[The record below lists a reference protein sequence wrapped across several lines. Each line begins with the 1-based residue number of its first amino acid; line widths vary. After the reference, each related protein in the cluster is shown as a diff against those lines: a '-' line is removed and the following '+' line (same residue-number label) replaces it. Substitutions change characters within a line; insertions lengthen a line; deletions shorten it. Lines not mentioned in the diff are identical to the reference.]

1 MRKKTR
7 AKITIAVPPMNTPY
21 MLSISLL
28 LFEKNRCRIEY
39 DRE

>member
-28 LFEKNRCRIEY
+28 LQVTEAKRR
-39 DRE
+39 RL